1 VSRHYK
7 KRLGFWGSMLKEDRK
22 RTVFL
27 SAAWHNLLFAN
38 YAVDPKVL
46 APFVPRGT
54 EIDFHDGNCYISL
67 VAFQFLNTKVFGF
80 PAFTKRNFDEI
91 NLRFYVKRPLSNGD
105 ERSGVV
111 FIKEI
116 VPSRLI
122 AWAARIL
129 YGENYIS
136 MEMSHEITGRQA
148 DQELKVSYRCGVS
161 ELSNEFSAVVSPLSE
176 MGEDDGLEPY
186 ITEHYW
192 GYSSPTQNKTV
203 EYEVK
208 HPKWLINKVTG
219 YSIDFDFEGLY
230 GTQYGFLSEISPA
243 SILYCE
249 GSDITVHLGSTISP

>member
-1 VSRHYK
+1 MSRHYK

-122 AWAARIL
+122 AWAARTL

-192 GYSSPTQNKTV
+192 GYSSSTGDRTV

-208 HPKWLINKVTG
+208 HPKWAVQRVSN
-219 YSIDFDFEGLY
+219 YSIDFDFESLY
-230 GTQYGFLSEISPA
+230 GTPHRLLSETEPTSV
-243 SILYCE
+243 LFCK
-249 GSDITVHLGSTISP
+249 GSNITVHRGSRIP